1 MAEYQLAVRG
11 EAVHVTFKR
20 INDSRRLRYYHTDKD
35 PNLFGVRAAM
45 VCTIKSKGLL
55 NGLVEAKG
63 AAFCY
68 HLDRWNAERGRHEAI
83 KDAFANWHFDKELRR
98 EIWQAFLAEEKR
110 RMKAKG
116 PARIPRTAQP
126 KLRRNSHRQVLSRA
140 VDALEQ
146 ISQRLL
152 LTMRS
157 TEPSPNVKYPMVD
170 IRKYPM
176 VDIRPAD
183 TTQPAPTPFEYKST
197 AGANS

>member
-1 MAEYQLAVRG
+1 MAEYQLTVRG
-11 EAVHVTFKR
+11 ETVHVTFKR
-20 INDSRRLRYYHTDKD
+20 INDSRRLRGLMTPKD
-35 PNLFGVRAAM
+35 PNLFGIRAAM
-45 VCTIKSKGLL
+45 VCWITAPPSI
-55 NGLVEAKG
+55 
-63 AAFCY
+63 AAEPFLGQLAGICRGVAY
-68 HLDRWNAERGRHEAI
+68 CHYSDRWKSQRGRHI
-83 KDAFANWHFDKELRR
+83 SLSDALSMWGNDKALRQ
-98 EIWQAFLAEEKR
+98 EIWEAFLAEEKR

-152 LTMRS
+152 LTMPS
-157 TEPSPNVKYPMVD
+157 TEP
-170 IRKYPM
+170 IKYPM